1 MFMKSWG
8 KEKKKALVQ
17 IQQSIKKILHCT
29 CVRAIRM
36 HKYKDKEVTQTP
48 RSQHLCIETASTE
61 GDLHKGHC
69 DKADKY
75 EKEVRLETR

>member
-1 MFMKSWG
+1 
-8 KEKKKALVQ
+8 
-17 IQQSIKKILHCT
+17 
-29 CVRAIRM
+29 M

-61 GDLHKGHC
+61 GDLHKRNC